1 MGMEFPKGMYFDPNS
16 KYRVEKNQIIYIVNS
31 SRLEYVIDAENLRY
45 ATMHKEA
52 SYWTT
57 SIKKFLLHPQKYQP
71 VIVQANEIP
80 GSSDRVAVTDDDGTI
95 YFPIKDVMGREV
107 GRIIPEDKGWGRCIS
122 YPNQPDID
130 RGKLVIKCG
139 DIVTGTVDFIVPE
152 GEDEWR
158 TTLGGDVNA
167 NYLVNNDL
175 KVMIQKSTIVQPEN
189 AGLHPNESIDIIQI
203 KDLEDH
209 QGVGEQMSL
218 EEIARIYI
226 LELPGHNSTTVNPFL
241 SNDLHTRGGC
251 CLLI

>member
-1 MGMEFPKGMYFDPNS
+1 MESPKGIYSDPNS
-16 KYRVEKNQIIYIVNS
+16 KHRVEKNQIIYIVNS
-31 SRLEYVIDAENLRY
+31 SRSESVIEAKNLCY
-45 ATMHKEA
+45 AAM
-52 SYWTT
+52 YNWTDGAT
-57 SIKKFLLHPQKYQP
+57 IKQFSLPPHKYQL
-71 VIVQANEIP
+71 VVVQANNIP
-80 GSSDRVAVTDDDGTI
+80 HCCDNLTVTDDDGTI

-107 GRIIPEDKGWGRCIS
+107 GRIIPEDKGWGRCLS

-139 DIVTGTVDFIVPE
+139 DIVTCTVDFIVPE

-167 NYLVNNDL
+167 NYLVNNNL

-209 QGVGEQMSL
+209 QGAGEQMSL
-218 EEIARIYI
+218 EEIVRIYT
-226 LELPGHNSTTVNPFL
+226 LELPGQSSTTINPFL
-241 SNDLHTRGGC
+241 SNGLHTSGGC